1 MQFDDL
7 MRRYYGTTDLADI
20 PPAAREA
27 AVERMRVDFGLEKDA
42 NRRFVL
48 WAFMAMHDAE
58 PDISDAF
65 ENEAEREVA
74 RNLLDLVKGA
84 SESEAD

>member
-7 MRRYYGTTDLADI
+7 MRRYYGTIEMADI
-20 PPAAREA
+20 PVAAREA
-27 AVERMRVDFGLEKDA
+27 AVDRMRVDFGLEKDP

-65 ENEAEREVA
+65 KVEAEREAA
-74 RNLLDLVKGA
+74 RNLLDLVKGVGENDA
-84 SESEAD
+84 A

>member
-7 MRRYYGTTDLADI
+7 VRRYYGTTDMAEI
-20 PPAAREA
+20 PSAARDA

-65 ENEAEREVA
+65 ANEAEREAA
-74 RNLLDLVKGA
+74 RNLLDLVHGA
-84 SESEAD
+84 GENDPD